1 MTKYCA
7 SCWLRISGVKREDQ
21 TDNHIYIENI
31 RQIISMNNIY
41 SYWHCKVTLVALQ
54 SAHTGWNLFLGPAI
68 KTNII
73 KNLVFGPPDWAW
85 WVWPP
90 AHHGSHTGSGL
101 RPTLRFRLRS
111 TQVWIPACGSRTKN
125 QCLVSGTWLM
135 VEWLYT
141 RVWLPALVARDPRD
155 YDVRRSNNKSK
166 HCLSFHIISIM
177 FMFISFPCS
186 LNFIFA
192 SISCHFISSHLISFH
207 FF

>member
-1 MTKYCA
+1 
-7 SCWLRISGVKREDQ
+7 
-21 TDNHIYIENI
+21 
-31 RQIISMNNIY
+31 MNNIHIGTAK
-41 SYWHCKVTLVALQ
+41 WPWLHCKVRILVE
-54 SAHTGWNLFLGPAI
+54 TFFLGPYV

-135 VEWLYT
+135 AEWLYT
-141 RVWLPALVARDPRD
+141 RVWLPALVARHPRD
-155 YDVRRSNNKSK
+155 YDVRRSNKKSK
-166 HCLSFHIISIM
+166 HCLSFLITSII
-177 FMFISFPCS
+177 FMFISFPFRVHWISFS
-186 LNFIFA
+186 LQFHVISSRLISFIF
-192 SISCHFISSHLISFH
+192 IYFHFSHLISSHLISFIH
-207 FF
+207 FM

>member
-1 MTKYCA
+1 
-7 SCWLRISGVKREDQ
+7 
-21 TDNHIYIENI
+21 
-31 RQIISMNNIY
+31 MNNIY

-135 VEWLYT
+135 AEWLYT
-141 RVWLPALVARDPRD
+141 RVWLPALVARGPGD
-155 YDVRRSNNKSK
+155 YDVRRSNNKSRNCSSVSSPWK
-166 HCLSFHIISIM
+166 VLASFAMLRHTVLKM
-177 FMFISFPCS
+177 
-186 LNFIFA
+186 LVK
-192 SISCHFISSHLISFH
+192 SC
-207 FF
+207 